1 MEKIVVTRYKGLVQY
16 LQELKLIEEDTEVVA
31 HANIEDVKD
40 KHVLGVLPLWLSCHA
55 AKITEIQLKLPAEKR
70 GKELS
75 VEEVR
80 FFALSPRTYVVKEVA
95 FNDPISERKTS
106 KSK

>member
-1 MEKIVVTRYKGLVQY
+1 MDKIVVTRYKGLVEY
-16 LQELKLIEEDTEVVA
+16 LKELKLIEEDTEVTA
-31 HANIEDVKD
+31 HATIEEVKD

-70 GKELS
+70 GKELT

-80 FFALSPRTYVVKEVA
+80 FFALSPRTYIVREVA
-95 FNDPISERKTS
+95 FNDPVLEREPN

>member
-1 MEKIVVTRYKGLVQY
+1 MEKIVVTRYQGLVEY
-16 LQELKLIEEDTEVVA
+16 LKELGLIEDGTEITA
-31 HANIEDVKD
+31 HANIEDVKG

-70 GKELS
+70 GKELT

-80 FFALSPRTYVVKEVA
+80 FFSLSPRTYIVKEVA
-95 FNDPISERKTS
+95 FSDPVLEK
-106 KSK
+106 KKDG

>member
-1 MEKIVVTRYKGLVQY
+1 MEKIVVTRYKGLVEY
-16 LQELKLIEEDTEVVA
+16 LQELKLIEEETKVVA
-31 HANIEDVKD
+31 HANIDDVKG

-80 FFALSPRTYVVKEVA
+80 FFALSPRTYIVKEVA
-95 FNDPISERKTS
+95 FNDPVNDRKS
-106 KSK
+106 DK

>member
-1 MEKIVVTRYKGLVQY
+1 MEKIVVTRYNGLVEY
-16 LQELKLIEEDTEVVA
+16 LRELDLIEEETQIIA

-55 AKITEIQLKLPAEKR
+55 MKITEIQLKLPAEKR

-80 FFALSPRTYVVKEVA
+80 FFALSPRTYIVREVA
-95 FNDPISERKTS
+95 FNDPVISKE
-106 KSK
+106 KS

>member
-1 MEKIVVTRYKGLVQY
+1 MEKIVVTRYKGLVEY
-16 LQELKLIEEDTEVVA
+16 LRELDLIEDETQIVA

-80 FFALSPRTYVVKEVA
+80 FFALSPRTYIVREVA
-95 FNDPISERKTS
+95 FNDPVSERKTD
-106 KSK
+106 K

>member
-1 MEKIVVTRYKGLVQY
+1 MEKIVVTRYKGLVEY
-16 LQELKLIEEDTEVVA
+16 LQELKLIEEETKVVA
-31 HANIEDVKD
+31 HANIEDVKG

-70 GKELS
+70 GKELT

-80 FFALSPRTYVVKEVA
+80 FFALSPRTYIVKEVA
-95 FNDPISERKTS
+95 FNDPVNERKPD
-106 KSK
+106 K